1 MKKIFKIS
9 AIVLVIAMLAAFCSC
24 GGGGDTDSKGV
35 KLVDIQLTD
44 ENYAFGVSK
53 TDTELQKAVNEF
65 ITEIKSNGKF
75 EEILD
80 HYFGDGEPVGV
91 TSAVEDSSKD
101 QLVVVTNAEFAP
113 FESLEGDKYYGIDM
127 EMVQLLAEKLGKEL
141 VIKNVDFE
149 AVCATVD
156 SGYADLAAAG
166 LTVSEDRT
174 NFVTFSEPYYKASQ
188 VLVVKDSDTAFA
200 DVKTAE
206 DVENVIK
213 GFDKGTKFGFQTGTT
228 GGSYVQGSE
237 DMGFEGFD
245 VTATG
250 YSSAALAVQ
259 DMINGNIDYVV
270 VDEAP
275 AKMIVESYNAQ
286 NK

>member
-24 GGGGDTDSKGV
+24 GGGKDSESKGV
-35 KLVDIQLTD
+35 KVIDIQLTD
-44 ENYAFGVSK
+44 ESYAFGVSK
-53 TDTELQKAVNEF
+53 TDAELQKAVNDF
-65 ITEIKSNGKF
+65 IAEIKSNGQLD
-75 EEILD
+75 EILN

-113 FESLEGDKYYGIDM
+113 FESLEGDTYYGIDM
-127 EMVQLLAEKLGKEL
+127 EMVKLFAEKLGKEL
-141 VIKNVDFE
+141 VIKNVDFK
-149 AVCATVD
+149 AVCTTVD

-166 LTVSEDRT
+166 LTVSDDRT
-174 NFVTFSEPYYKASQ
+174 KFVTFSESYYKASQ

-206 DVENVIK
+206 DVENVLK
-213 GFDKGTKFGFQTGTT
+213 TFDESKKFGFQTGTT
-228 GGSYVQGSE
+228 GGSYVEGSE
-237 DMGFEGFD
+237 DMGFEGFN

-259 DMINGNIDYVV
+259 DMINGNLDYVV

-275 AKMIVESYNAQ
+275 AKMIVESFNAQ

>member
-9 AIVLVIAMLAAFCSC
+9 AIVLVIAMLATFCSC
-24 GGGGDTDSKGV
+24 GGSGNKDSKGV

-44 ENYAFGVSK
+44 EDYAFGVSK
-53 TDTELQKAVNEF
+53 TNTELQKAVNEF
-65 ITEIKSNGKF
+65 IAEIKSNGKF

-174 NFVTFSEPYYKASQ
+174 KFVTFSESYYKASQ
-188 VLVVKDSDTAFA
+188 VLVVKESDTAFN
-200 DVKTAE
+200 DVKTVE

-213 GFDKGTKFGFQTGTT
+213 GFDESTKFGFQTGTT
-228 GGSYVQGSE
+228 GGSYIEGSE
-237 DMGFEGFD
+237 DMDFEGFN